1 VHCVPSGPGPDGVRC
16 RCAQD
21 IRKNLG
27 ELDHAYIQKVH
38 NKYAELE
45 QDGWFD
51 HVLDTSAPGPQVVE
65 NLLSALRQAA
75 IIHGHDTHISSH

>member
-1 VHCVPSGPGPDGVRC
+1 MTIHHAVLIPWST
-16 RCAQD
+16 QD

-65 NLLSALRQAA
+65 NLLTTLRQAA
-75 IIHGHDTHISSH
+75 IINGGLDTSTHGVSSH

>member
-1 VHCVPSGPGPDGVRC
+1 M
-16 RCAQD
+16 
-21 IRKNLG
+21 G

-65 NLLSALRQAA
+65 NLLSTLRQAA
-75 IIHGHDTHISSH
+75 IINSHDTHISSH